1 MPKPT
6 YDTLEATKKRKLL
19 EAAMKEFG
27 THGYEVASINRIL
40 EDAGFSKGSFYYY
53 FDDKLDLAVTVFLV
67 AAEPELN
74 AKPFPQPE
82 SQGDFWSTLRAVT
95 MRRLQVLESKRLE
108 YDCLIRLGNAVLTQ
122 PDLAARVMPH
132 FAPMTQKTLDF
143 FQRGVE
149 LGALRGDLPIGMQMS
164 LIQSAK
170 TAAYKAQFP
179 GDRVPTDQEM
189 EDFTDLILDLARRIC
204 APPKKEG

>member
-82 SQGDFWSTLRAVT
+82 SQADFWSTLRAVT

-108 YDCLIRLGNAVLTQ
+108 YDCLIRLGNAVITQ
-122 PDLAARVMPH
+122 PELAARVMPH
-132 FAPMTQKTLDF
+132 FGPMQQKTLDF

-149 LGALRGDLPIGMQMS
+149 LGALRRDMPITTQMA
-164 LIQSAK
+164 LVQAAK

-179 GDRVPTDQEM
+179 GDLVPTDAEM
-189 EDFTDLILDLARRIC
+189 EAFADLVLDLGRRIC
-204 APPKKEG
+204 SPEGK